1 MALVTNF
8 KNFFG
13 RYVGGIVQA
22 PEDIF
27 TCASGQTNML
37 LGLDICNILNTGI
50 TVDVIFYDSSAAQD
64 YYLVKNAPIPVGSS
78 LQVISKQKQVLEEGD
93 KIKVQAS
100 QQNAVDLVGCTMEVY
115 TI

>member
-8 KNFFG
+8 KNFFA

-27 TCASGQTNML
+27 TCPDGQTNMI
-37 LGLDICNILNTGI
+37 LGLDICNVLNTGI
-50 TVDVIFYDSSAAQD
+50 MVDVIFYDSSVAQD

-78 LQVISKQKQVLEEGD
+78 LQIISKQKQVLEEGD
-93 KIKVQAS
+93 KIKVQANL
-100 QQNAVDLVGCTMEVY
+100 QNAVDVVGCTMEVY
-115 TI
+115 TL